1 MTINNPQSF
10 VGQLWDWSVLDGC
23 FGDTKIAPT
32 DVDGLVEH
40 NGHFLMLEAKNSGV
54 SIPVGQAI
62 LHKAWLSYQHSL
74 IVIYGEPGKPTRLEC
89 YLFGSTQ
96 ARVSDPATIELL
108 RSMVS
113 YWFKKVH
120 DFTTH

>member
-10 VGQLWDWSVLDGC
+10 VGQLWDWSVLNGC

-54 SIPVGQAI
+54 TIPVGQAI
-62 LHKAWLSYQHSL
+62 LHNAWLSYRHSL
-74 IVIYGEPGKPTRLEC
+74 IVIYGDPGKPTRLEC
-89 YLFGSTQ
+89 YLFGS
-96 ARVSDPATIELL
+96 RKPRISDPATIELL
-108 RSMVS
+108 RAMVN

-120 DFTTH
+120 ECTTP